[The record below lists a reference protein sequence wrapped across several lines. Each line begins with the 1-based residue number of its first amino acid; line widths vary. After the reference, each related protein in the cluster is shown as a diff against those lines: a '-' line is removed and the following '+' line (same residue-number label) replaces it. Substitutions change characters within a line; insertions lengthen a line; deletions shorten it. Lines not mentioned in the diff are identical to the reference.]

1 MNAPPVE
8 MNSMPVEYQKKN
20 LKTGRWTD
28 EEHELFMEALL
39 IYGKDWDQIELRV
52 KTRDAQHCRSHAQKF
67 FWKIVKY
74 LEGVEDIP
82 AIQDAERYL
91 EILQTKIVKPN
102 KKVLKK
108 MAAKQAKKEE
118 QEQ

>member
-1 MNAPPVE
+1 LLCDDFCEIDEAGQYSIKPQVRAEIEKEMEAVHMNAPPVE

-82 AIQDAERYL
+82 AI
-91 EILQTKIVKPN
+91 
-102 KKVLKK
+102 
-108 MAAKQAKKEE
+108 
-118 QEQ
+118 